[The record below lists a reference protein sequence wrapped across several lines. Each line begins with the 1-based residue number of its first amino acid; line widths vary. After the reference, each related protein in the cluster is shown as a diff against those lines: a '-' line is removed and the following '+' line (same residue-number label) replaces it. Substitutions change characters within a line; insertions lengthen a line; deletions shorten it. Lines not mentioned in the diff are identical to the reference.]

1 MDLIGAL
8 VLKDGADLLDGVG
21 AVFSEMAEGAV
32 PDQACGLGAVGVD
45 GCNRGEKVWVGEDIG
60 SVVGAKLALDVD
72 GSSLEGEM
80 IHAFMRRVEV
90 VSTVRFALAKYLADA
105 VFEQGGGGE
114 GSTIGEADF
123 AVGLS
128 KAADG
133 TELETGEAAE

>member
-1 MDLIGAL
+1 MLRAL
-8 VLKDGADLLDGVG
+8 GVEDGADLLDGVG

-32 PDQACGLGAVGVD
+32 PNQACGLGVIGMD
-45 GCNRGEKVWVGEDIG
+45 GGEGGEIVWVGEDIR

-80 IHAFMRRVEV
+80 IHAFVRGVEV
-90 VSTVRFALAKYLADA
+90 MAALRFALAKNLADA
-105 VFEQGGGGE
+105 VFEPGGGGK

-133 TELETGEAAE
+133 TELETGKAAE